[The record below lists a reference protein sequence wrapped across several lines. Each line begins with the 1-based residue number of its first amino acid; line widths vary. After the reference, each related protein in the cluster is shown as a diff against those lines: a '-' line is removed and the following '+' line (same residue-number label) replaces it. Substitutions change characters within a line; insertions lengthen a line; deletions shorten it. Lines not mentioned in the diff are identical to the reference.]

1 MFDKGN
7 AMRIVLGESQ
17 TLVRAGLRRLLEE
30 HTHTQVVGEA
40 ADGQQLLELTGRL
53 RPDAV
58 LTEINLPLMTGLEA
72 LVQIHRHYPEVS
84 VLILS
89 SLTDGQH
96 VRSALRNG
104 AAGFMAKDAEPA
116 ELGIALRAV
125 ERRQVYLSPAISHK
139 AVERRTGLRHEDN
152 VDLTPRQRQV
162 LQLIAR
168 GKSTKEIGGLMGVSV
183 KTVETHRARLMQ
195 SLGLYGT
202 NALMRY
208 AIRIGL
214 DFAHV

>member
-1 MFDKGN
+1 
-7 AMRIVLGESQ
+7 MRIVIGESQ
-17 TLVRAGLRRLLEE
+17 SLVRAGLRRLLEE
-30 HTHTQVVGEA
+30 HTHAQVIGEA
-40 ADGQQLLELTGRL
+40 GDGQQLLELTGRL

-89 SLTDGQH
+89 ALTDGQH
-96 VRSALRNG
+96 VRTALRNG
-104 AAGFMAKDAEPA
+104 ASGFMAKDAEPA

-139 AVERRTGLRHEDN
+139 AVERRSGQRHEDN

-168 GKSTKEIGGLMGVSV
+168 GKSTKEIGSLMGVSV